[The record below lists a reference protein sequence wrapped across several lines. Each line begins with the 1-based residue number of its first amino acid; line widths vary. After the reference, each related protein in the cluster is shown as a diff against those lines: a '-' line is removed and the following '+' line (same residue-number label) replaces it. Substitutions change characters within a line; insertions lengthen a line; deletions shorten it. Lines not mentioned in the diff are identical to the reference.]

1 MANPKLLL
9 VDADPR
15 SVRVLGVSLRSS
27 GYRLTTSSDAID
39 ALAKAESIAPDLV
52 LCDTRLPKTDG
63 YALVRALRARPE
75 SARLPVILLSTTD
88 SAEERKRGAELA
100 VDDFLTKPVVVGE
113 LLARMQL
120 VLARRLRETIA
131 AAPHGRARF
140 SGSTQELPM
149 VDLLQTFDDT
159 GRSGVVHL
167 RSGVQEAELYFRD
180 GRVVDAELGRLRG
193 EEAVYRVLMWRE
205 ASFDIELKTITLE
218 NVIGGTTEEITMEGM
233 RRLDAWGL
241 LRERLQ
247 PVASLFEVDHAQ
259 ILEQLNGVVRLLDV
273 NKSSSDTGRDD
284 PFQLSALS
292 GITRGL
298 LVPGPEASPDALSAN
313 SHREDRRISAQA
325 TESDHVA
332 ARRPSPA
339 DVPVQHATHASASL
353 EEEREEADDEEE
365 ELEPLSSGHAPSAA
379 FFGDV
384 VAESQG
390 APGGTSLLPTT
401 REVRASAER
410 PFEDDMAAA
419 GVPRVAG

>member
-15 SVRVLGVSLRSS
+15 SVRILGVSLRSS
-27 GYRLTTSSDAID
+27 GYRVTSSSDAID
-39 ALAKAESIAPDLV
+39 AMAKAESIAPDLV

-75 SARLPVILLSTTD
+75 SARIPVILLSAKD
-88 SAEERKRGAELA
+88 SAEERKRGAELG
-100 VDDFLTKPVVVGE
+100 VEDFLTKPVIVGE
-113 LLARMQL
+113 LLARIQL
-120 VLARRLRETIA
+120 VLARRLRESIA

-149 VDLLQTFDDT
+149 VDLLQTFDET

-180 GRVVDAELGRLRG
+180 GRLVDAELGRLRG
-193 EEAVYRVLMWRE
+193 EEAVYRVLMWHE

-259 ILEQLNGVVRLLDV
+259 VLEQLNGVVRLLDV
-273 NKSSSDTGRDD
+273 NKSPSDATRDE
-284 PFQLSALS
+284 PFELSALS

-298 LVPGPEASPDALSAN
+298 LVPGPDASSPAEG
-313 SHREDRRISAQA
+313 REGRRIVAQA
-325 TESDHVA
+325 SESAPVA
-332 ARRPSPA
+332 AARPSPA
-339 DVPVQHATHASASL
+339 HVPVQAIHASAL
-353 EEEREEADDEEE
+353 EREEQEEQEEQEEEDEEQE
-365 ELEPLSSGHAPSAA
+365 HRTSGHAPSAP

-384 VAESQG
+384 VPESQG
-390 APGGTSLLPTT
+390 APGGVSLLPTT
-401 REVRASAER
+401 REVRAGAE
-410 PFEDDMAAA
+410 PPPDDDMAAA
-419 GVPRVAG
+419 G